1 MKKRIISTIAAC
13 LILAS
18 SLSVYADAIPTV
30 TIGADLTAE
39 QKQKIYNFFG
49 VSSEVVQ
56 EISITNEQER
66 QALTGLVSDDIIG
79 TRTLSCAYILPTN
92 SGGLVVKTANLNW
105 VTEGMIANALLT
117 SGVENCQVLATAPFE
132 VSGTGALTG
141 VLLAYEK
148 ATGETLEED
157 KKELANSE
165 LILTAEL
172 ADTVETPEETK
183 ASTYVMQMLSDMKAE
198 AVNGNLT
205 EEKAKEI
212 IDKYTK
218 QYGIDLTDEYYE
230 KLSNYLIE
238 FSNKEYSK
246 SFKESITS
254 LKERVT
260 SGFTI
265 NTDAVV
271 KESKNFF
278 AKIWSA
284 IKNFFANLF
293 GSKEEEEEI
302 PNIFQN
308 VDTDVISFDTDR
320 EEESSSSTEES
331 SLTEESSTE
340 ESLTDEESSLTKEE
354 SSTEEESSSL
364 EEESSLAE

>member
-1 MKKRIISTIAAC
+1 MKKRIISAIAAC

-18 SLSVYADAIPTV
+18 SLSVYADAVPTV

-172 ADTVETPEETK
+172 ADTVETPEEVK
-183 ASTYVMQMLSDMKAE
+183 ASTYVMQMLSDMKSE
-198 AVNGNLT
+198 AVNGNLN

-293 GSKEEEEEI
+293 GNKEEEEEI

-320 EEESSSSTEES
+320 EEDLTEEES
-331 SLTEESSTE
+331 SLIDEESSTTE
-340 ESLTDEESSLTKEE
+340 EESSLTKEE
-354 SSTEEESSSL
+354 SSVEESSADEESL
-364 EEESSLAE
+364 TDESSLTE

>member
-1 MKKRIISTIAAC
+1 MKKRIISAIAAC

-18 SLSVYADAIPTV
+18 SLSVYADAVPTV

-172 ADTVETPEETK
+172 ADTVETPEEVK

-218 QYGIDLTDEYYE
+218 QYGIDLTAEYYE
-230 KLSNYLIE
+230 KLSDYLIE

-293 GSKEEEEEI
+293 GNKEEEEEI

-320 EEESSSSTEES
+320 EEDLTEEES
-331 SLTEESSTE
+331 SLIDEESSTTE
-340 ESLTDEESSLTKEE
+340 EESSLTKEE
-354 SSTEEESSSL
+354 SSVEESSADEESL
-364 EEESSLAE
+364 TDESSLTE